1 MSKILL
7 IFSVILPCVLL
18 TACAANLSVKAASG
32 SQVMNPE
39 PSLTVQSARNYIYD
53 YDQIVAG
60 TAYNDVYVICRD
72 CAPATKLDRE
82 LGDVPISVFWG
93 KKKVVSEGS
102 VSQLGQA
109 TELSQPKSL
118 PVKPQQAQSETK
130 HSCESSSNRN
140 SDPQAHS
147 SITSCVSSPIL
158 FDLDSAVLK
167 DREKAKILASI
178 DDLKKAK
185 TISVM
190 GYTCDLG
197 SKEHN
202 DRLALQRAQAVTA
215 YLEDRGVK
223 PSEVTGE
230 GKCCYVSEDR
240 IKNRRAEIYCRKP
253 KGE

>member
-7 IFSVILPCVLL
+7 IFSVILPCVLF

-32 SQVMNPE
+32 SQVLDRE
-39 PSLTVQSARNYIYD
+39 PSLSVQSARNYIYD
-53 YDQIVAG
+53 YDQVVAG

-72 CAPATKLDRE
+72 WAPVTKLDRE

-93 KKKVVSEGS
+93 REKVVSVGS
-102 VSQLGQA
+102 VSQPWQA

-130 HSCESSSNRN
+130 LSCESSSNRN

-147 SITSCVSSPIL
+147 SIISCVSSPIL
-158 FDLDSAVLK
+158 FDFDSAVLK

-202 DRLALQRAQAVTA
+202 DRLALQRAQAVAA